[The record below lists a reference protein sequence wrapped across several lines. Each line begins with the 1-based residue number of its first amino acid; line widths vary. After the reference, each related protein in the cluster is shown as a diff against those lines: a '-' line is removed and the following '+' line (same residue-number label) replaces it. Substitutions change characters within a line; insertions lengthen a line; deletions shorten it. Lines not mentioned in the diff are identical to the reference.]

1 MEKND
6 IVTKEFE
13 AYPDVAADILNAL
26 LHEGKKAVRE
36 RNLLPAPTETLY
48 RGSLGSRN
56 QLEDLAKYEFIDRE
70 LTMVYL
76 FANQTAV
83 DSRMLIRK
91 AGYVGGYY
99 REQYDA
105 KIGWTCPVLELVLYW
120 GKKRWSG
127 PQSIRRMF
135 CGKKIPGPTW
145 DYIDDMKLHVW
156 EMRHLPAEV
165 RERFTSDMR
174 IVVDYLAEGDSYR
187 TDRKVVHKKALID
200 LLRSLSGDEEFDDT
214 QLFMKE
220 MDIREEDEIT
230 MGGLFDQYVWKG
242 RAEGRAEGRREGRTE
257 GTLSVMRS
265 VMKELHLTVEETLK
279 AAGIPEE
286 EWEQYGQQLAD
297 GYFSRGGEMRHDT
310 QGLF

>member
-1 MEKND
+1 METND

-26 LHEGKKAVRE
+26 LHKGKKVVRE
-36 RNLLPAPTETLY
+36 GNLLPAPTETLY
-48 RGSLGSRN
+48 RGSRGSRN
-56 QLEDLAKYEFIDRE
+56 QLEDLAKYEFIDKE

-76 FANQTAV
+76 FANQTAI

-99 REQYDA
+99 REQYGG
-105 KIGWTCPVLELVLYW
+105 KSGGTCPVLELVLYW
-120 GKKRWSG
+120 GKKRWNS
-127 PQSIRRMF
+127 PRSIRRMF
-135 CGKKIPGPTW
+135 SGKKIAGPAW
-145 DYIDDMKLHVW
+145 DYIDNMKLHVW

-174 IVVDYLAEGDSYR
+174 IVVDYLAVGDSYH

-200 LLRSLSGDEEFDDT
+200 LLRNLSGDEEFDDT
-214 QLFMKE
+214 KLFMKE
-220 MDIREEDEIT
+220 MDIREEDEVT

-242 RAEGRAEGRREGRTE
+242 RAEGKVEGQ
-257 GTLSVMRS
+257 LSVMKNFMR
-265 VMKELHLTVEETLK
+265 EFHLTVEETLK

-286 EWEQYGQQLAD
+286 EWERYEKQLVN
-297 GYFSRGGEMRHDT
+297 
-310 QGLF
+310 